1 MRLIIVYY
9 LDQYSLSAIS
19 APPFDKYRVLVDLEA
34 EEEEEEVDRK
44 GTFLFFE

>member
-1 MRLIIVYY
+1 MRLIIVNY

-34 EEEEEEVDRK
+34 EEEEEEEDRK
-44 GTFLFFE
+44 STFLFFE